1 MSFVIATD
9 TSANLPTAY
18 ARKHGIPV
26 VPFSFY
32 MNGEEKTCTDTESY
46 DCKAYFDLIRQGLHV
61 TTSQVT
67 PQRFIE
73 YFEPVLQEGKD
84 IIFVSMSSGVSGSCG
99 SAHIAAQELMEKYE
113 GRQIRI
119 IDTLGASLGEGLIA
133 MRGVDCREKGMSF
146 AETADYLD
154 ELRHRV
160 FNVFTVEDLMHLKR
174 GGRLSPLSAVLG
186 TVLNIKP
193 ILKGNEEGK
202 IVAYA
207 KTRGRKKV
215 INVLAEKYDAFVRNP
230 SEQTVC
236 ISHCDCPEEAEYLK
250 ELIMRNNPP
259 RDVLIVEHE
268 PATGSYL
275 GPGALAIYYESFDG
289 VRYDNN

>member
-18 ARKHGIPV
+18 ARRHGIPV

-32 MNGEEKTCTDTESY
+32 IEGEEHTCTDTDGFDS
-46 DCKAYFDLIRQGLHV
+46 KAYYDRIRQGLHV
-61 TTSQVT
+61 TTSQVP
-67 PQRFIE
+67 PQRFTE
-73 YFEPVLQEGKD
+73 YFEPVLQDGKD
-84 IIFVSMSSGVSGSCG
+84 IIFVSMSSGVSGSCN
-99 SAHIAAQELMEKYE
+99 SAHIAAAELTEKYPD
-113 GRQIRI
+113 RQIRI
-119 IDTLGASLGEGLIA
+119 IDTHGASLGEGLVA
-133 MRGVDCREKGMSF
+133 MRGIECREKGMSF

-154 ELRHRV
+154 ELKVRV

-207 KTRGRKKV
+207 KVRGRKKV
-215 INVLAEKYDAFVRNP
+215 ISVLAEKYDAFVRNP
-230 SEQTVC
+230 GEQTVC
-236 ISHCDCPEEAEYLK
+236 ISHCDCPEDAELLK
-250 ELIMRNNPP
+250 ELIMKNNPP
-259 RDVLIVEHE
+259 CDVLIVAHE

-275 GPGALAIYYESFDG
+275 GPGALAIYYESFEG